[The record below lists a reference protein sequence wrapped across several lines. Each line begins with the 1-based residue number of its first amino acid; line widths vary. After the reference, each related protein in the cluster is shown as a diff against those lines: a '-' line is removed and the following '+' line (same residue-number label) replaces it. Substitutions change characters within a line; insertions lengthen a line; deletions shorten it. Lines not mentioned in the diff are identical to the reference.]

1 MSVPSPRPVRPAR
14 SPPRPRDRGAAD
26 GWGAPTREICSNL
39 DRPGARAMLSLARD
53 FRDADP
59 LTMLKLDGQS
69 REARIGLARFSPGQA
84 AIGTDLPEWRTDVL
98 NRYDRPG
105 PMAGEAEVK
114 FLDGDFRIVKPGSFV
129 RCAVTGVPIPL
140 EELKYWD
147 VELQEAYANPEA
159 VLKRHF
165 PEAQKGRK
173 ASSS

>member
-1 MSVPSPRPVRPAR
+1 
-14 SPPRPRDRGAAD
+14 
-26 GWGAPTREICSNL
+26 
-39 DRPGARAMLSLARD
+39 
-53 FRDADP
+53 
-59 LTMLKLDGQS
+59 
-69 REARIGLARFSPGQA
+69 
-84 AIGTDLPEWRTDVL
+84 VL
-98 NRYDRPG
+98 NRSDRPG

-165 PEAQKGRK
+165 PDAARGRK
-173 ASSS
+173 AVRSGS